1 MAGGKVAVKGR
12 EAVGLPVGKRLRT
25 PRLPGSGK
33 SKAFEQETGIDGD
46 GVGVTARRFIR
57 RSIDAHPEWRR
68 RTLFIDGLDEVRGQ
82 GGDPR
87 EPLDALVC
95 RLEQLGKPSFR
106 LSCRDESWLGR
117 SDIRELA
124 SAVDGDDL
132 FLLRLDPLTGQD
144 ARRILAGLGAP
155 DPEGFLWKAVDSG
168 LEVFLRNPLLLG
180 ILAKAQSPGAWPDGQ
195 LATFERACEE
205 LAGET
210 NREHLDARDGNPFAN
225 DEVVLAAGRLCAILL
240 LTGISGWS
248 RRGPGDDDCPA
259 ASEAGEGQPLL
270 KFALDTRLFVG
281 SAETGRHPRHRRIAE
296 FLAAKYLDRAIRDRQ
311 LPATR
316 VLAWMRGGDGVVM
329 PDLRGTAVWLAAWN
343 PDIRRPLIESDPV
356 GVAFYGD
363 AGRFNRD
370 DTGLLLSGL
379 ERHLQYQGEWASS
392 ASLAALMAGPACDM
406 LWDMLRSPDRSNARQ
421 RLVEM
426 LLRGLAATPLGGSRL
441 RGAGSSSTAR
451 KASEILPAV
460 VRDDGWRSSVRQ
472 RALVALIHLLGEE
485 ANGPSILIGLIREID
500 EGRLP
505 EDDRGELRGE
515 LLTWL
520 YPRHLA
526 AEQVWDYAVRTW
538 HVGEHTRDDPPASPV
553 PGNKAKT
560 FWTEHLVNES
570 APEDVRM
577 LVDTL
582 LARAEQ
588 LIPLLAKNDTESVV
602 LRLLALGLELF
613 GEEMEVTE
621 LYEWFG
627 LVEAHY
633 ERTELIPAYCRNLI
647 LRSRNAP
654 EQRRIYSWL
663 RDHRDIQLA
672 LVKEGLKRHASLPW
686 DRTLH
691 RQIGV
696 KFLGGER
703 RSGFRRWCM
712 DTAAGLAAA
721 DPGPAIELALWAVME
736 RREEWGRPL
745 EYDEVVRA
753 VRGTP
758 LLQEWHEKHLA
769 AKAKYA
775 AVGARL
781 RESPRYREVRKQR
794 ETYLASIR
802 KELDAIE
809 ADQIPS
815 ALLHELGRVYV
826 NGIGQGGPDQPRE
839 ELKRHLASRRA
850 SDQDLPAAVIR
861 GFRSLVD
868 RKDLP
873 DLDQIV
879 RLHAQGQTSHSAL
892 PFLAGLAED
901 ELAGEELLQ
910 SLDEESLRR
919 ALGFYLLS
927 RLPTRRHPIPGR
939 LNHPEDAR
947 PRWFLQAL
955 QTHPKTVAD
964 AFAAVHRAR
973 VGAKEFPD
981 QHLRDMATNAEYKR
995 VAPHVVP
1002 RMFSPFPSICTEP
1015 QIEVL
1020 REVLRA
1026 ALMHMPRDE
1035 LARLVRRRLR
1045 RKGMDVAQQ
1054 AHWLGAGLFVDP
1066 EVYFPR
1072 LFDFVSKG
1080 QKTKRIHHLVGFL
1093 SRHGEPLPGQDW
1105 PTAHLRPLIEVVG
1118 RGLRSPWDGRHDRS
1132 DQFMAG
1138 ESFGPGL
1145 NVNTLM
1151 NIWVKTLAARVDEE
1165 AIAALADLADD
1176 PTLAHLRGMLFRAR
1190 DEQAERFRISVW
1202 KAPTL
1207 RQIRDA
1213 LRGGPPAS
1221 ATDLHALVSGELANL
1236 AKRIRDGNADPWQ
1249 HYWHSDPDD
1258 RQGRMVI
1265 KPKSENPCRDAL
1277 LLGLQPRLEPHGVD
1291 AQPEGHHADDN
1302 RSDIIAVHGVH
1313 AVVVEVKRTQSRE
1326 LWSAIE
1332 RQLIAKYLRDPRTDG
1347 YGIYLVLWFGPGHV
1361 RRAPPSGTRPESPD
1375 ELRDRLIELLPR
1387 EHRDAVTVLVIDASA
1402 PAGRCAGDAVSW
1414 YREKPIAPRNH
1425 RP

>member
-1 MAGGKVAVKGR
+1 MLVERTVSRWRGGRWLSKGEKLSDFR
-12 EAVGLPVGKRLRT
+12 SASGYVLLGE
-25 PRLPGSGK
+25 PGSGK

-68 RTLFIDGLDEVRGQ
+68 RTLFIDGLDEVRAQ

-132 FLLRLDPLTGQD
+132 YLLRLDPLTGQD

-155 DPEGFLWKAVDSG
+155 DPEGFLWKAVDGG
-168 LEVFLRNPLLLG
+168 LEAFLQNPLLLG

-210 NREHLDARDGNPFAN
+210 NQEHLDARDGNPFAN

-259 ASEAGEGQPLL
+259 VSEAGERQPLL

-316 VLAWMRGGDGVVM
+316 VLAWMRGADGIVM

-392 ASLAALMAGPACDM
+392 AALAALMAGPACDM

-421 RLVEM
+421 RLVEV

-441 RGAGSSSTAR
+441 RGAGPSSTAR
-451 KASEILPAV
+451 NASEILPAV
-460 VRDDGWRSSVRQ
+460 VRDDGWRLSVRQ

-485 ANGPSILIGLIREID
+485 ANGPSILIGLLREID
-500 EGRLP
+500 DGRLP

-520 YPRHLA
+520 YPRHVA
-526 AEQVWDYAVRTW
+526 AEQVWDYAVRMW
-538 HVGEHTRDDPPASPV
+538 HVGGHTRDDPPASTA

-560 FWTEHLVNES
+560 FWTKHLVNES

-582 LARAEQ
+582 VARAEQ

-703 RSGFRRWCM
+703 RSGLRRWCM
-712 DTAAGLAAA
+712 NTAAGLAAT

-745 EYDEVVRA
+745 ENDEVVRA

-758 LLQEWHEKHLA
+758 LLQEWYEKHLA
-769 AKAKYA
+769 AEAKYA
-775 AVGARL
+775 AEGARL

-794 ETYLASIR
+794 EAYLASIR

-809 ADQIPS
+809 AGQVPS
-815 ALLHELGRVYV
+815 ALLHELGRVYA

-839 ELKRHLASRRA
+839 ELKRHLASGRA
-850 SDQDLPAAVIR
+850 SDQDLLAAVIR

-868 RKDLP
+868 RTDLP

-879 RLHAQGQTSHSAL
+879 RLYTRGRTSHFAL
-892 PFLAGLAED
+892 PFLAGLVED
-901 ELAGEELLQ
+901 ELAGADPLER
-910 SLDEESLRR
+910 LDEEALRR
-919 ALGFYLLS
+919 ALGFYLLF
-927 RLPTRRHPIPGR
+927 RLPTRCHPIPG
-939 LNHPEDAR
+939 LFSHSEDAR

-955 QTHPKTVAD
+955 QTHPQTVAD
-964 AFAAVHRAR
+964 AFTAVHGAR
-973 VGAKEFPD
+973 VRTKEFPD
-981 QHLRDMATNAEYKR
+981 QHLYDMATNAEYER
-995 VAPHVVP
+995 VALLAVP
-1002 RMFSPFPSICTEP
+1002 RMLSPFPSICTEP
-1015 QIEVL
+1015 QIAAL

-1026 ALMHMPRDE
+1026 ALMYMPRDE

-1054 AHWLGAGLFVDP
+1054 AHWLGAGLFVEP
-1066 EVYFPR
+1066 EACFPR

-1080 QKTKRIHHLVGFL
+1080 QKRKRIHHLVDFL
-1093 SRHGEPLPGQDW
+1093 FQHGEPLPRQDW
-1105 PTAHLRPLIEVVG
+1105 PTAHLRALIEVVG
-1118 RGLRSPWDGRHDRS
+1118 RGLRSPLDARHDRS
-1132 DQFMAG
+1132 AQFMAG
-1138 ESFGPGL
+1138 EGLGSGPK
-1145 NVNTLM
+1145 VHPLM
-1151 NIWVKTLAARVDEE
+1151 YAWVKTLAARVDEA
-1165 AIAALADLADD
+1165 AITGLSDLADD
-1176 PTLAHLRGMLFRAR
+1176 PTLDHWHGMLLRAR
-1190 DEQAERFRISVW
+1190 DEQAKKLRNSVREV
-1202 KAPTL
+1202 PTL

-1221 ATDLHALVSGELANL
+1221 AADLHALVSGKLVNL
-1236 AKRIRDGNADPWQ
+1236 AERIRDGNADDWRQ
-1249 HYWHSDPDD
+1249 YWHSDPDD
-1258 RQGRMVI
+1258 RQGRKVT
-1265 KPKSENPCRDAL
+1265 KPKSEDPCRDAL
-1277 LLGLQPRLEPHGVD
+1277 LSDLKLLLEPHNVNAD
-1291 AQPEGHHADDN
+1291 PEGHHAEDK

-1313 AVVVEVKRTQSRE
+1313 AVVVEVKRTHSEE

-1332 RQLIAKYLRDPRTDG
+1332 EQLIAKYLRDPRSGG
-1347 YGIYLVLWFGPGHV
+1347 YGIYLVFWFGPDHL
-1361 RRAPPSGTRPESPD
+1361 RRAPPFGTRPESPD
-1375 ELRDRLIELLPR
+1375 ELRDRLIGLLPR
-1387 EHRDAVTVLVIDASA
+1387 DHRRAITVLVIDVSA
-1402 PAGRCAGDAVSW
+1402 PAGRCAGVARS
-1414 YREKPIAPRNH
+1414 
-1425 RP
+1425 